1 MIIHFKST
9 LMLAGK
15 TATGFVIPAEV
26 INQLNAGKKP
36 PVKVTINGYTFR
48 NTVAVYEGVFM
59 IGVSAEN
66 RKHADVKAG
75 DLLEIGIE
83 CDTEP
88 RIAEVPTD
96 FNEKLILD
104 PLALENFERL
114 SYSRKQG
121 ILLSIRDAKTTE
133 TRLKRIEKS
142 LENLRHGKA

>member
-1 MIIHFKST
+1 MTIYFKST

-15 TATGFVIPAEV
+15 TATGFVIPDEV
-26 INQLNAGKKP
+26 ITKLNAGKKP

-48 NTVAVYEGVFM
+48 NTVAVYGGEYM

-66 RKHADVKAG
+66 RKGANVNAG
-75 DLLEIGIE
+75 DMLNIGIE

-88 RIAEVPTD
+88 RIAEVPSD
-96 FNEKLILD
+96 FREMLNQD

-121 ILLSIRDAKTTE
+121 ILLPIRDAKTTE
-133 TRLKRIEKS
+133 TRQKRMEKS
-142 LENLRHGKA
+142 LENLRSGKA